1 MLLYRALG
9 WVVDGILEWLTYVV
23 QYCFPLYNL
32 FLFGFAFYCIREEI
46 YGYLRSVE
54 GIYRCDCRVSGLD
67 SSTFDCGQAF
77 TLNVYSYNQTVNLT
91 MAGLPFDCD
100 VSNEPLLKASFDVNL
115 ATTYARELIGEIY
128 SREFNLSYVEA
139 LLRFDY
145 DRKYYCQNTS
155 NWIEETDYRAT
166 L

>member
-1 MLLYRALG
+1 M
-9 WVVDGILEWLTYVV
+9 
-23 QYCFPLYNL
+23 QYGFPLYNL
-32 FLFGFAFYCIREEI
+32 FLFGFASYCIREEI

-67 SSTFDCGQAF
+67 SSNFDCGQAF
-77 TLNVYSYNQTVNLT
+77 ALNVFSFNQTVNLT
-91 MAGLPFDCD
+91 MAGLPFDCE
-100 VSNEPLLKASFDVNL
+100 VSNEPLLKASFDVDL
-115 ATTYARELIGEIY
+115 ATTYAEELIGEIY
-128 SREFNLSYVEA
+128 SREFNLSYEEA
-139 LLRFDY
+139 LLRFAY